1 MGIAA
6 NIALV
11 ISGSFV
17 KYVCKATA
25 TSLHPTHTMLSVLL
39 ATVVAASV
47 VMMGIKAAIDKW
59 LIAPYCSIQI
69 GSNSEKKEKKKKE
82 KKGFIESLQALTA
95 SPRIASLATLVMS
108 YGIAHRLFEFAWKHQ
123 VRVLYDTPAGYQ
135 GILADVSIATGYS
148 TLGLML
154 LGRFVFQI
162 FGWTAAAA
170 VTPVFMAGAGAVFF
184 IFSIAAQQGVSILSM
199 DPAAMAFA
207 GVMSGCV
214 CQIVARSAKFS
225 LFDSSKEMVWIE
237 MDREEKSKGKAA
249 VDLLGSQVGK
259 SGGAWVTQLALIFSG
274 SIGAALPV
282 IATVYLGV
290 CTAWLGAVG
299 TLGALVRKHEEE
311 KAEAAAEQARSREQ
325 SPLSSMD
332 DLFDKDRT
340 FVIPAASSSTEP
352 TKPSSRSAGGGG
364 GVLA

>member
-6 NIALV
+6 NVALV

-17 KYVCKATA
+17 KLVCKATA
-25 TSLHPTHTMLSVLL
+25 TAVHPTHTMLSVLL
-39 ATVVAASV
+39 ATVVVSSGL
-47 VMMGIKAAIDKW
+47 MMAVKAAIDKW
-59 LIAPYCSIQI
+59 VIAPYCSLETASSSK
-69 GSNSEKKEKKKKE
+69 GEKKEKKKE
-82 KKGFIESLQALTA
+82 KKSLMESFEALRA

-123 VRVLYDTPAGYQ
+123 VRVLYDTPSSYQ
-135 GILADVSIATGYS
+135 GVLADVSIATGYA
-148 TLGLML
+148 TLGLMV
-154 LGRFVFQI
+154 LGRFVFQWA
-162 FGWTAAAA
+162 GWTAAAA

-184 IFSIAAQQGVSILSM
+184 IFSIAAQRGISMFSM
-199 DPAAMAFA
+199 DPTAMALA
-207 GVMSGCV
+207 GVMSGCA

-237 MDREEKSKGKAA
+237 MNREEKSKGKAA

-282 IATVYLGV
+282 IASVYLVV

-299 TLGALVRKHEEE
+299 TLGALVSKLEEE
-311 KAEAAAEQARSREQ
+311 KAVVAAEKAKEQ
-325 SPLSSMD
+325 
-332 DLFDKDRT
+332 T
-340 FVIPAASSSTEP
+340 
-352 TKPSSRSAGGGG
+352 
-364 GVLA
+364 